1 LFTYRCNFTHEKCM
15 VNKLGEYLFKRISK
29 DQESLSTTRP
39 RNTYGLYINSKDLQR
54 YVWDYFNIGIDE
66 DGLECGDDIYE
77 TKINQPFDNYWD
89 EKDPEI

>member
-1 LFTYRCNFTHEKCM
+1 M
-15 VNKLGEYLFKRISK
+15 VNKLGEYLYKRISK

-66 DGLECGDDIYE
+66 DGLECGDDMYE
-77 TKINQPFDNYWD
+77 TKINIPFDNYWD
-89 EKDPEI
+89 DEDPEI

>member
-1 LFTYRCNFTHEKCM
+1 M

-39 RNTYGLYINSKDLQR
+39 RDTYGLYINSKDLQR

-66 DGLECGDDIYE
+66 DGLECGDDMYE
-77 TKINQPFDNYWD
+77 TKINKPFDNYWD

>member
-1 LFTYRCNFTHEKCM
+1 M
-15 VNKLGEYLFKRISK
+15 VNKLGEYLYKRISK
-29 DQESLSTTRP
+29 DQESFSTTRP
-39 RNTYGLYINSKDLQR
+39 RTHYGLYINSKDLQR
-54 YVWDYFNIGIDE
+54 YVWDYFKIGIDE